1 MKKRMLA
8 LALTVCLALCCC
20 GCGAKDDAD
29 DHADSVPGA
38 SQNDCYAEFDRRIPA
53 LEYVIPDAVRTEQDG
68 SDENGTYHSYEY
80 AWNDP
85 DANALSDRF
94 VSWLELLNKTDGV
107 RAEPYLNGTYCIVVD
122 EERVGIAGTS
132 RKDDDVRIF
141 VRFYTSDAS

>member
-8 LALTVCLALCCC
+8 LALAVCLALCCC
-20 GCGAKDDAD
+20 GCGAKEDAD
-29 DHADSVPGA
+29 KHAGSLPGA
-38 SQNDCYAEFDRRIPA
+38 AQNDCYAEFDRRIPA

-85 DANALSDRF
+85 DTTALSDRF
-94 VSWLELLNKTDGV
+94 VSWLELLDETDGV
-107 RAEPYLNGTYCIVVD
+107 RAEPYLNGTYFIVVD

-132 RKDDDVRIF
+132 RNEGDVRIY
-141 VRFYTSDAS
+141 VRFYTNDAS